1 MGLNP
6 GYLLKSFLL
15 YVQKW
20 FEKTEGQLLELLYC
34 KLNCSIYC
42 SATDIVLYMMVYA
55 KTTSKTSLIF
65 QCHYCSVQGKQ
76 YNLIAYFFLIDNFF
90 GQI

>member
-1 MGLNP
+1 MYENS
-6 GYLLKSFLL
+6 LK
-15 YVQKW
+15 
-20 FEKTEGQLLELLYC
+20 KTEVQLLESLYC
-34 KLNCSIYC
+34 KLDC

-76 YNLIAYFFLIDNFF
+76 YNLIT
-90 GQI
+90 